1 MYALTLA
8 ISPLRQAIKQ
18 PALVRL
24 RRMCGLFTFFYAVL
38 HALSWAWWD
47 QGFVVDD
54 MLVDIWKRPFILV
67 GVAFGLF
74 ALHTIEIWGY
84 AILFYAIGA
93 TQTFEAALYYS
104 TATYSTIG
112 YGDVV
117 LDHNWRILGAI
128 EGGNGVILLG
138 WSTAFFVS
146 VVARM
151 RTLEHDWMGSDA
163 IVHPHSTGPSRD

>member
-1 MYALTLA
+1 MLHPLVTQLLIASAMVAANIVIHLVGLGLLLA
-8 ISPLRQAIKQ
+8 VMRRHGAHLMTKRAAILQA
-18 PALVRL
+18 
-24 RRMCGLFTFFYAVL
+24 
-38 HALSWAWWD
+38 
-47 QGFVVDD
+47 
-54 MLVDIWKRPFILV
+54 FILM

-84 AILFYAIGA
+84 AILYYAIGA
-93 TQTFEAALYYS
+93 SQSFEAALYYS

-112 YGDVV
+112 YGDVL

-146 VVARM
+146 VVARL
-151 RTLEHDWMGSDA
+151 RTLEHDWMAGEA
-163 IVHPHSTGPSRD
+163 IAHPILSAPTRDD

>member
-1 MYALTLA
+1 MLHPLATQLVIASAMVAANIIIHLVGLGLLLALMRRHGGHLVTKQAA
-8 ISPLRQAIKQ
+8 IQQA
-18 PALVRL
+18 
-24 RRMCGLFTFFYAVL
+24 
-38 HALSWAWWD
+38 
-47 QGFVVDD
+47 
-54 MLVDIWKRPFILV
+54 FILM

-93 TQTFEAALYYS
+93 TESFEAALYYS
-104 TATYSTIG
+104 TATYATIG

-117 LDHNWRILGAI
+117 LDHRWRILGAI

-151 RTLEHDWMGSDA
+151 RTLEHDWMGGEA
-163 IVHPHSTGPSRD
+163 IVHPTPSAPARDA

>member
-1 MYALTLA
+1 MIHPLATQLLIASAMVAANIIVHLLGLSLLLALMRRHGGHLVTKQAA
-8 ISPLRQAIKQ
+8 IQQA
-18 PALVRL
+18 
-24 RRMCGLFTFFYAVL
+24 
-38 HALSWAWWD
+38 
-47 QGFVVDD
+47 
-54 MLVDIWKRPFILV
+54 FILV

-163 IVHPHSTGPSRD
+163 IVHPHLTGPSRD